1 MPQLEVVIENLIK
14 LLEVG
19 RHRNSVDGIRN
30 QKTVEFCLKARN
42 EVLKKIPSREKITE
56 LRTWNEVFARA
67 SVDLLELRLESFPI
81 FKKKM
86 EKLTNFKIGTF
97 IIKILSVSKDGKTT
111 DICIYE
117 EKKTSKILN
126 KVQVGLDSRFSGK
139 EWCSYFDNHNHT
151 YSGKMVP
158 IEILPDIARWL
169 QAIHRVA
176 AFT

>member
-1 MPQLEVVIENLIK
+1 MDKEEYMKLIEKYLAEQYECEDEDIEINH
-14 LLEVG
+14 EAE
-19 RHRNSVDGIRN
+19 HW
-30 QKTVEFCLKARN
+30 
-42 EVLKKIPSREKITE
+42 IPSEPEKKVLDYNLAGCT
-56 LRTWNEVFARA
+56 
-67 SVDLLELRLESFPI
+67 DLTFLKGAA